1 MKTTFQILRIK
12 EIPFDINR
20 DINITKEIMDNIKLS
35 FIFVLQYQK
44 TTDIIGLHT
53 VVRYSIPD
61 QKPLLEGGITH
72 IAQLSDWEE
81 IKDSIMYLGL
91 RQKFHN
97 PTLQKKLLATGEE
110 ELIEGNWWNDTYW
123 GVCNGVGQNNLG
135 KILMEVRDEI
145 RRQNS

>member
-20 DINITKEIMDNIKLS
+20 DINITKEIMDNIIKL
-35 FIFVLQYQK
+35 

-81 IKDSIMYLGL
+81 IKD
-91 RQKFHN
+91 
-97 PTLQKKLLATGEE
+97 
-110 ELIEGNWWNDTYW
+110 D
-123 GVCNGVGQNNLG
+123 V
-135 KILMEVRDEI
+135 
-145 RRQNS
+145 

>member
-20 DINITKEIMDNIKLS
+20 DINITKEIMDNIELS

-53 VVRYSIPD
+53 VVRYSIPN

-81 IKDSIMYLGL
+81 IKDDEEKIRKSDSL
-91 RQKFHN
+91 H
-97 PTLQKKLLATGEE
+97 KLISYALSFVSGVVFKQTEGTILNTAFIPHLPAEDFIQSMRI
-110 ELIEGNWWNDTYW
+110 ELLEYS
-123 GVCNGVGQNNLG
+123 Q
-135 KILMEVRDEI
+135 
-145 RRQNS
+145 